1 MFITDMNFCSVYIY
15 RVVYCVMGCCNLED
29 AHSEVAEKIDDYLWL
44 RLTQIQ
50 SSSKMP
56 HGDETLTL
64 PKLQTQLLI
73 DWGRSQMLQTKLL
86 IQFKS

>member
-1 MFITDMNFCSVYIY
+1 M
-15 RVVYCVMGCCNLED
+15 MGCCNLED

-56 HGDETLTL
+56 QGDDVITL

-73 DWGRSQMLQTKLL
+73 DWGELTLL
-86 IQFKS
+86 YTVS